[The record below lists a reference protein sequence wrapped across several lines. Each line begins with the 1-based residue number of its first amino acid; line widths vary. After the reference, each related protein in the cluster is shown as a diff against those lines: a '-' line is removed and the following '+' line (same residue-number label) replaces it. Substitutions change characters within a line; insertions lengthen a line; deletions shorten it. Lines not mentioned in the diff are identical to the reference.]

1 MSNIWFPYRKESD
14 AGRRLFCLP
23 FAGGAAS
30 FYRSWEPW
38 IGLDT
43 EICAVQL
50 PGREG
55 RFREPRYSDLAAFLD
70 GTLQAI
76 TPLLDRPFALLGYS
90 VGAIFAYALA
100 LRLEARGTPPSSL
113 VVIACPPP
121 GQLEAR
127 ALKSTMPDSQFEAR
141 VFELSENPTLLKEN
155 LELVRLTATIMRAD
169 LRIAES
175 LKPGEIDQLS
185 CPVIAVGGQSDSV
198 VESQHIEDWRSVS
211 DNSFEYRTFP
221 GGHFFARERPSE
233 VISWI
238 ATQLFSR

>member
-1 MSNIWFPYRKESD
+1 MGPEI
-14 AGRRLFCLP
+14 
-23 FAGGAAS
+23 
-30 FYRSWEPW
+30 
-38 IGLDT
+38 

-55 RFREPRYSDLAAFLD
+55 RFREPRYTDLAAFLE
-70 GTLQAI
+70 GTLEAI

-141 VFELSENPTLLKEN
+141 MFELSENPGPLKES
-155 LELVRLTATIMRAD
+155 LELVRLMATIMRAD

-175 LKPGEIDQLS
+175 LKPGEIGKLC
-185 CPVIAVGGQSDSV
+185 CPVIAVGGQSDPV
-198 VESQHIEDWRSVS
+198 VELQHIENWRLVS
-211 DNSFEYRTFP
+211 NNSFEYQTFP

-238 ATQLFSR
+238 ATRIFSR